1 MLQQHLNA
9 LFTALDDVG
18 QCTEGLA
25 PADHATL
32 QGVVADLH
40 VRLQAFAELVEHCL
54 TGANA
59 DTEARDAMGRLIAQI
74 NARQHDIQGQ
84 SQRLS
89 AARPG
94 DWVSHLVTLEATWS
108 QLDKTARSAI
118 QALTPRPRPD
128 EASQ

>member
-18 QCTEGLA
+18 QRIEGLV
-25 PADHATL
+25 PANHTTL
-32 QGVVADLH
+32 QGAVANLH
-40 VRLQAFAELVEHCL
+40 VRLQAFAELVESCL

-59 DTEARDAMGRLIAQI
+59 DTEARDAMERLIAQV
-74 NARQHDIQGQ
+74 NARQHDMQGQ
-84 SQRLS
+84 IQRIS
-89 AARPG
+89 DARPE
-94 DWVSHLVTLEATWS
+94 DWASHLVMLEATSS
-108 QLDKTARSAI
+108 QLDKTARIAM